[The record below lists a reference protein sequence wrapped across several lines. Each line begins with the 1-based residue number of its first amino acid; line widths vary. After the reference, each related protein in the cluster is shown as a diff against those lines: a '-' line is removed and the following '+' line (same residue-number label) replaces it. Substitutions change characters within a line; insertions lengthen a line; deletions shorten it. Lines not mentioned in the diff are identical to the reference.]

1 MVTREQKINF
11 LLEGE
16 KKLKIP
22 YTETCGDFSTISD
35 DDLNEMVEELD
46 WLWK

>member
-1 MVTREQKINF
+1 MTRDQKIAF
-11 LLEGE
+11 LLAGE
-16 KKLKIP
+16 RDLSIP
-22 YTETCGDFSTISD
+22 YTEKCGDFSTTSD